1 MYGSRAAKSYGSGGS
16 PCRVSGVTVR
26 CSFTCAIAIILR
38 SLVFKPRIARHSSPH
53 ILAARTCCPLPQ
65 QEALV
70 AEFLLRWFHYLGGI
84 TWIGLLYYFNFVQ
97 GPFMAEADPGAKSTA
112 TQKLL
117 PRALSWFR
125 GGAIGTFLT
134 GVLIIAKRFGE
145 SPLGAAAW
153 STPWAI
159 TILTGALFGTLM
171 FFNVVLVIWPKQ
183 QIVIASAKAAASG
196 GQANVAAPVAARR
209 AFLASRTNVVFSI
222 PMLFFMGAA
231 SHFTLLGGGNRTAYW
246 AGVIAVAAL
255 LEINSLTA
263 TTGATTKPIEKIPGV
278 IVTGFVGGASVY
290 AVARAFLTPVAGT
303 GWRWEHHAG

>member
-1 MYGSRAAKSYGSGGS
+1 MYGSRALKSYGSGGS
-16 PCRVSGVTVR
+16 ACRVSSCTG
-26 CSFTCAIAIILR
+26 AIAGVLR
-38 SLVFKPRIARHSSPH
+38 SVVLKPRIARPGSLH
-53 ILAARTCCPLPQ
+53 ILAPRTCCPLPHP
-65 QEALV
+65 EALV
-70 AEFLLRWFHYLGGI
+70 AEFLLRWLHYLGGI

-117 PRALSWFR
+117 PRALRWFR
-125 GGAIGTFLT
+125 GGAILTFLT
-134 GVLIIAKRFGE
+134 GLAIIGKRLGE

-159 TILTGALFGTLM
+159 TILTGGLFGTLM
-171 FFNVVLVIWPKQ
+171 FLNVVLVIWPKQ

-196 GQANVAAPVAARR
+196 GQPNAVAPVAARR

-222 PMLFFMGAA
+222 PMLFYMGAA
-231 SHFTLLGGGNRTAYW
+231 SHYTLPAGGNHAAYW
-246 AGVIAVAAL
+246 ASVIVVAAV

-278 IVTGFVGGASVY
+278 IVTGFVVWAVVY
-290 AVARAFLTPVAGT
+290 GLARAFLSA
-303 GWRWEHHAG
+303 